1 MSEKLKAGVIGWPI
15 SHSLSPRLHG
25 YWLDQLGI
33 NGSYEAIAVEP
44 EKLESFTH
52 SLADQGYRG
61 VNVTVPHKEAV
72 MEYCD
77 DLSDLARRIGAVNT
91 LLVGEDGRVT
101 GSNTDHYGFK
111 QNLMAS
117 GKIHEGPKDRPAV
130 IIGAGGAARA
140 VCTALEELGFSK
152 IHLLNRTVSRAENLA
167 KELGGPL
174 LPGGL
179 ADLPGCLSE
188 AALLVNSSS
197 LGMKG
202 QEPLTVD
209 LTPLPTDALV
219 TDIVYNPLVTDLLA
233 QAQARGNPI
242 VDGLGMLLYQAR
254 PGFESWF
261 MPENSPEVTEG
272 LRNHVLEVFRQDT

>member
-52 SLADQGYRG
+52 SLVDQGYRG

-111 QNLMAS
+111 QNLLAS